1 MKPRFFLVALQV
13 KIAQLAPAQGRQPAA
28 YGRSNHPGAHPIH
41 VVKPH
46 PHVQAIDLAKVT
58 AKHLAII
65 HGPSPRLTTPRIEQ
79 GKEARCFIHPKRKSP
94 ATPTSKQPLAPRW
107 GQDMNSLPHP
117 PPTTKARSSNT
128 QRRTQI
134 LLTNCPTEK
143 RDARA
148 KTLPTM
154 PPTTAVNPIQARA
167 DPIRN
172 QPPRLDPA
180 TRNETAREIPKK
192 EFDGPRTPSTASR
205 GRSGARPQIGRR
217 ARRRSDLG
225 PGKRMRGR
233 RRRGERRHQPVG
245 ETETPRDLSPSPPR
259 GE

>member
-1 MKPRFFLVALQV
+1 
-13 KIAQLAPAQGRQPAA
+13 
-28 YGRSNHPGAHPIH
+28 
-41 VVKPH
+41 
-46 PHVQAIDLAKVT
+46 
-58 AKHLAII
+58 
-65 HGPSPRLTTPRIEQ
+65 
-79 GKEARCFIHPKRKSP
+79 
-94 ATPTSKQPLAPRW
+94 
-107 GQDMNSLPHP
+107 MNSLPHP

-148 KTLPTM
+148 QTLPTM

-205 GRSGARPQIGRR
+205 GRSGARPQIGRP

-259 GE
+259 RIIFFFQNGGAHD